1 MEAHIF
7 HHHPETSNK
16 VAALEEVC
24 KRHHLSTVH
33 LSKAVLAAAAAA
45 AVAAAALVVDLD
57 HLLAVIHHLDL
68 DKVNNS
74 TNFHF

>member
-45 AVAAAALVVDLD
+45 LVVDLD

-74 TNFHF
+74 TNFHFKTNII